1 MAVGAFPG
9 DGESGANQRRQKTL
23 CARVKVLKKVSAHPT
38 TQPPT
43 QPTHSER
50 EEESGKMEMVF
61 PGALCTYL
69 MRFFSTRLDKFKFR
83 ASFSGRRHLLC
94 GRPNAC
100 WSTRSSG
107 LRNSG
112 LQLKERAKERGLI
125 FQPNTRPSTFWGL
138 TMFGRPLSIC
148 YFHIDLTR
156 RGPPSVPALCALL

>member
-23 CARVKVLKKVSAHPT
+23 CARVKVLKKVSAPT

-107 LRNSG
+107 LRNSVT
-112 LQLKERAKERGLI
+112 
-125 FQPNTRPSTFWGL
+125 PDCNW
-138 TMFGRPLSIC
+138 
-148 YFHIDLTR
+148 R
-156 RGPPSVPALCALL
+156 RGPKSGGLSFSQTLDRPLFGA